1 MEGSDRADT
10 QRRLANVLYRNLF
23 PGFGWG
29 LGAFTLYVIYD
40 DFIAAKK
47 PSSHH

>member
-1 MEGSDRADT
+1 M
-10 QRRLANVLYRNLF
+10 NVLYRNLF